1 MTDVPDFT
9 TRPELAG
16 TFGMVAS
23 THWLAS
29 ASGMAVLE
37 QGGNAFDAAVAA
49 ALVLQVTEP
58 HLNGPG
64 GEVPVIA
71 HHAGRGETFV
81 LCGQGTAPAAATP
94 EAFRD
99 LGLDLVPGS
108 GLLAACVPGA
118 FGAWMLLL
126 REYGTLRLRDVMG
139 YAIGYAARGYP
150 LVPAISWGIAS
161 VAELFR
167 DHWPGSAEV
176 YLPGGNVPQPGSL
189 FANPALAATYE
200 RILAE
205 AEAASGVR
213 DEQIE
218 AARRIFYEGFV
229 AETIAAYVAA
239 THVMDVTGQAHRGL
253 LTYADMSAWRPRLE
267 EPLTFEAGGLT
278 VCKTRPWGQ
287 GPVFLQQLALLEGF
301 DLAAM
306 GPGSADYIHTVTEC
320 AKLAFADREAW
331 YGDPEFTDVPVKTL
345 LSAAYADARR
355 RLVGPEAS
363 GELRPGSPD
372 GRPPRLPGFIPGSFG
387 AHAGRAGRDEASAAR
402 GLDAEPPPLDP
413 GTGEPTTRTSEPT
426 TRTGGPTTRTG
437 GPTTRTGG
445 RAEGAGPD
453 PLAGSSYRPG
463 DTCHLDVADRFG
475 NMVSATPSGG
485 WLQSSP
491 VVPGLGF
498 CLGTRAQMFSLTPG
512 LPATLAPGQRPRTT
526 LTPSLALKDR
536 EPYLAF
542 GTPGGDQQDQWS
554 LLFFLNHVQFG
565 MNLQQAIDF
574 PSFHSAHMPSSFYP
588 RRAQPRVLE
597 VESRVGAEVIAE
609 LRRRGHLVNVRPAWS
624 LGRVSA
630 VARRNGI
637 LYAAAN
643 PRGMQGYAV
652 GR

>member
-1 MTDVPDFT
+1 MGEIPEFT

-29 ASGMAVLE
+29 AAGMAALE

-49 ALVLQVTEP
+49 GLVLQVTEP
-58 HLNGPG
+58 HLNGLG
-64 GEVPVIA
+64 GEVPIIA
-71 HHAGRGETFV
+71 HHAGREETFV
-81 LCGQGTAPAAATP
+81 LCGQGTAPAAATL
-94 EAFRD
+94 EAFGD

-126 REYGTLRLRDVMG
+126 RDYGTLRLRDVMD
-139 YAIGYAARGYP
+139 YAIGYAAHGYP
-150 LVPAISWGIAS
+150 VLPTISWGIAS

-167 DHWPGSAEV
+167 DHWPSSAEV
-176 YLPGGNVPQPGSL
+176 YLPGGTVPAPGSR
-189 FANPALAATYE
+189 FANPALAATYR
-200 RILAE
+200 RILDE
-205 AEAASGVR
+205 AEAASGDR

-218 AARRIFYEGFV
+218 AARRTYYEGFV
-229 AETIAAYVAA
+229 AETIAAYVASA
-239 THVMDVTGQAHRGL
+239 EVMDVTGRPHRGL
-253 LTYADMSAWRPRLE
+253 LSYADMSTWRPPVE
-267 EPLTFEAGGLT
+267 EPLTFEYGGLT

-287 GPVFLQQLALLEGF
+287 GPVFAQQLALVDPSDLE
-301 DLAAM
+301 AA
-306 GPGSADYIHTVTEC
+306 GPGSAQFIHTVTEC

-331 YGDPEFTDVPVKTL
+331 YGDPDFTDVPVKTL
-345 LSAAYADARR
+345 LSAEYAAARR
-355 RLVGPEAS
+355 VLVGPEAS
-363 GELRPGSPD
+363 AELRPGAPE
-372 GRPPRLPGFIPGSFG
+372 GRAPRLPQFITG
-387 AHAGRAGRDEASAAR
+387 AFQTGAGGDDSTVAR
-402 GLDAEPPPLDP
+402 SPAVDPMAPRLDP
-413 GTGEPTTRTSEPT
+413 GTGEPTLRTS
-426 TRTGGPTTRTG
+426 GPG
-437 GPTTRTGG
+437 NP
-445 RAEGAGPD
+445 AAGP
-453 PLAGSSYRPG
+453 AASSYRAG

-498 CLGTRAQMFSLTPG
+498 CLGTRAQMFTLTPG
-512 LPATLAPGQRPRTT
+512 LPATLVPGKRPRTT
-526 LTPSLALKDR
+526 LTPSLALRDG

-554 LLFFLNHVQFG
+554 LLFFLNHVLAG

-588 RRAQPRVLE
+588 RQAQPRVLD
-597 VESRVGAEVIAE
+597 VESRVGAAVIE
-609 LRRRGHLVNVRPAWS
+609 DLRRRGHLVNVRPAWS

-630 VARRNGI
+630 VARRGGM